1 MDSCKQGR
9 KILITTLVSDL
20 MHLNMKKIKWPHL
33 IGWILHL
40 YSQKYNFRIIVDLIT
55 CYIIYCCSKI
65 IKKMAK
71 WQNAFSLF
79 FFISFH
85 FSLSSLPLIYLLL
98 HLTGDWTPLGVQSKF
113 HTWSGPGNQL
123 ENPSSIFTL
132 RLHSISSLSSY
143 SYSLLTRTPSFL
155 SSYVSSQ
162 HHFLLYFLHSC
173 LTLGGPFNVNSSTL
187 KTSYIPC
194 IAFYLTLIF
203 HCNKVH
209 TETDIKFNDNICCW
223 YLIPCFFFH

>member
-20 MHLNMKKIKWPHL
+20 IHLNMKKIKWPHP

-55 CYIIYCCSKI
+55 YYIIHCCSKRI
-65 IKKMAK
+65 QK

-85 FSLSSLPLIYLLL
+85 FSLSSLLLIYLLL

-132 RLHSISSLSSY
+132 RLHSIFSLSSY
-143 SYSLLTRTPSFL
+143 SSF
-155 SSYVSSQ
+155 
-162 HHFLLYFLHSC
+162 HHFLLSF
-173 LTLGGPFNVNSSTL
+173 
-187 KTSYIPC
+187 C
-194 IAFYLTLIF
+194 ILA
-203 HCNKVH
+203 
-209 TETDIKFNDNICCW
+209 
-223 YLIPCFFFH
+223 